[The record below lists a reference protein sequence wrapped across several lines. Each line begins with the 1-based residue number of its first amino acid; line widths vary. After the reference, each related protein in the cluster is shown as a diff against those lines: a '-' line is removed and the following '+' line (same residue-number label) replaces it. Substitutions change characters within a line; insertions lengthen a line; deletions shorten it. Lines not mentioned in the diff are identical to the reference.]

1 MELSE
6 LSQSMQDALMLRRIP
21 TEGGDVSSVTPVV
34 VSGLP
39 GWLECTA
46 FPVELRQRVQEEL
59 EILGLVQSPV
69 VALLWPA
76 SASVTKKKTLR
87 RGYST
92 ASALRPSRP
101 NKLCEESGISLSIR
115 LVSDSPWPLVKSVAL
130 DCNMEFGR
138 DIRQTTSHISD
149 ADWAEDVTSARQH
162 WQQQLLAGLSKYTE
176 NLEVQLP
183 RKALSSTSQTFASRT
198 SPEESLWR
206 KHGPKALAI
215 LLSELIVNGAMHDA
229 ATHLEGTMLE
239 TMRSNLPFFPEGPLD
254 FEEHFPPLQLSD
266 AYIETEKQRSPE
278 LFLRLAAV
286 VWTAASHG
294 VAALDQALGALRK
307 GSVPLDRVALNTP
320 VMYRSGGRSR
330 SLTGPLLMFVVD
342 QMTLHQS
349 SKHIVQAV
357 VAGNADVNS
366 SYVLFP
372 IGKHKAIAKF
382 PVLCLAGN
390 RRALDF
396 AEALLERKADANRE
410 ITLNYFPNGGNPLW
424 SAVWGS
430 NNAMIRLLLGFGDAN
445 VNIHAW
451 HPDAPPLTGQ
461 PREVQL
467 LSLASTALDSEHVHL
482 LLECNAD
489 FHQELSST
497 FALCHADVSKLLASH
512 VAYRHPEALVQRC
525 DELEGTCGIW
535 IDWAFQE
542 IARDDAAKRRFRV
555 ALDRASV
562 LREAHDSLIR
572 FTCDLIQR
580 LPSAASE
587 LLDGI
592 CLQTPKV
599 QEPARH
605 PLRTRCLFQASNFR
619 TAYITETVWKPDGT
633 RFQDT
638 LAPPGPES
646 RPCCG
651 LGPSV
656 ESMDFCDVLLVGF
669 PGLIDGRVLRALR
682 SLPRRTLIPLV
693 QESIVFQGLIEYI
706 WTSRVRLYH
715 YVKSLQTVIQLGILL
730 LWWQTRSQQLVAVYW
745 GLFTGILAAQ
755 LLSLVLCICRLELPY
770 ILAVFQSGYGLRLV
784 LASWG
789 AWYELPLSEYKSPL
803 AVNVALCIT
812 VIVYDCRVLKPFGL
826 PVGQS
831 LLPILNAA
839 GSLEFAAMS
848 AVISLALLATFL
860 YVCIEFEEDL
870 GFPSNAF
877 QTWQTL
883 IVGEPTLVDARI
895 SPQDVIRYLSVSACF
910 LVCNTVLMNIFINV
924 TGASY
929 LQERASVVGT
939 FAVERLRICVA
950 STSVSTCVRHSVM
963 GAFTLMWSLW
973 LTYILLTAEF
983 SGAVP
988 VIVAIVTFYFNFFC
1002 AGRAAKAAVA
1012 DLDSEFSEL
1021 RYLWICRRANR
1032 PGASVASQT
1041 RKPGQQSALE
1051 QVRAL
1056 QARFGKAK
1064 DETESVVEV

>member
-39 GWLECTA
+39 GWLEGTT

-59 EILGLVQSPV
+59 EILGLVQNPV

-76 SASVTKKKTLR
+76 SATVTNKKTLR

-92 ASALRPSRP
+92 ASALYPSRR

-115 LVSDSPWPLVKSVAL
+115 LVSDSPWPLVKSVAVE
-130 DCNMEFGR
+130 CNMEFGR
-138 DIRQTTSHISD
+138 VIQQTSSYISD
-149 ADWAEDVTSARQH
+149 ADWAEDLTSARQH

-198 SPEESLWR
+198 RPEESLWQ

-215 LLSELIVNGAMHDA
+215 LLSELIVNGATHDA

-266 AYIETEKQRSPE
+266 AYIETEKQQSPE

-294 VAALDQALGALRK
+294 VTALDQALGALRK
-307 GSVPLDRVALNTP
+307 GNVPLDRLALNTP

-330 SLTGPLLMFVVD
+330 SLSGPLLMFVVN

-372 IGKHKAIAKF
+372 TGKHKAIAKF

-467 LSLASTALDSEHVHL
+467 LSLASTTLDSEHVHL

-489 FHQELSST
+489 FQEELSST

-542 IARDDAAKRRFRV
+542 IARDDTAKRRFRV

-619 TAYITETVWKPDGT
+619 TAYITETVWKPNGT
-633 RFQDT
+633 RFQNLLVSFSST
-638 LAPPGPES
+638 GTPGLRKSEGFGFS
-646 RPCCG
+646 RPKSYT
-651 LGPSV
+651 PISEWSFRV
-656 ESMDFCDVLLVGF
+656 ELRRARSMDFCDVLLVGF

-682 SLPRRTLIPLV
+682 SLPRRTLIPLM
-693 QESIVFQGLIEYI
+693 QESIVFQGVIEYI

-715 YVKSLQTVIQLGILL
+715 YVKSLQTVVQLGILL
-730 LWWQTRSQQLVAVYW
+730 LWWQTRSQQLLAVYW
-745 GLFTGILAAQ
+745 GLFTGILATQ
-755 LLSLVLCICRLELPY
+755 LSGLVLCLCRLELPY
-770 ILAVFQSGYGLRLV
+770 ILAVFQSGYALRLV
-784 LASWG
+784 SASWG

-803 AVNVALCIT
+803 AVNVAICAQ
-812 VIVYDCRVLKPFGL
+812 VL
-826 PVGQS
+826 
-831 LLPILNAA
+831 
-839 GSLEFAAMS
+839 
-848 AVISLALLATFL
+848 AVI
-860 YVCIEFEEDL
+860 
-870 GFPSNAF
+870 
-877 QTWQTL
+877 
-883 IVGEPTLVDARI
+883 
-895 SPQDVIRYLSVSACF
+895 
-910 LVCNTVLMNIFINV
+910 
-924 TGASY
+924 
-929 LQERASVVGT
+929 
-939 FAVERLRICVA
+939 
-950 STSVSTCVRHSVM
+950 
-963 GAFTLMWSLW
+963 
-973 LTYILLTAEF
+973 
-983 SGAVP
+983 
-988 VIVAIVTFYFNFFC
+988 
-1002 AGRAAKAAVA
+1002 K
-1012 DLDSEFSEL
+1012 
-1021 RYLWICRRANR
+1021 
-1032 PGASVASQT
+1032 
-1041 RKPGQQSALE
+1041 KP
-1051 QVRAL
+1051 
-1056 QARFGKAK
+1056 
-1064 DETESVVEV
+1064 